1 MKTPIYLFV
10 FFLVIF
16 SIFCQGKKNISLNSN
31 CDSINKMDSL
41 IQDVLFK
48 EYLYSYGPNDSIRK
62 DFILESKNISIKKI
76 YKNEFQEPIYVIN
89 QNQIDTMYGGI
100 IKFDLIEFSSD
111 SLNVKLKVK
120 FFSPSNKYLRTINLF
135 EYTFDSL
142 KCKWKLIDSTIN
154 VH

>member
-1 MKTPIYLFV
+1 MT
-10 FFLVIF
+10 
-16 SIFCQGKKNISLNSN
+16 SS
-31 CDSINKMDSL
+31 
-41 IQDVLFK
+41 
-48 EYLYSYGPNDSIRK
+48 
-62 DFILESKNISIKKI
+62 
-76 YKNEFQEPIYVIN
+76 QEPIYVIN